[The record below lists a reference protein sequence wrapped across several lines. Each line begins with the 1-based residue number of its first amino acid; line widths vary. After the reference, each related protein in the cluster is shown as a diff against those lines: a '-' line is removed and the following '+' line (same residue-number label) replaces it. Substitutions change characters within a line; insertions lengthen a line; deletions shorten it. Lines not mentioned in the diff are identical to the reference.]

1 MAVYKYQVIAITAR
15 TDKDNLA
22 SQLNDLGNTGF
33 RVVAVGG
40 TYIILEREDQPEHAE
55 KRQLP

>member
-1 MAVYKYQVIAITAR
+1 VAVYKYQVIAITAR
-15 TDKDNLA
+15 TGKDNLA
-22 SQLNDLGNTGF
+22 NQLNDLGNAGF

-40 TYIILEREDQPEHAE
+40 TYIILEHEEQPKDAE